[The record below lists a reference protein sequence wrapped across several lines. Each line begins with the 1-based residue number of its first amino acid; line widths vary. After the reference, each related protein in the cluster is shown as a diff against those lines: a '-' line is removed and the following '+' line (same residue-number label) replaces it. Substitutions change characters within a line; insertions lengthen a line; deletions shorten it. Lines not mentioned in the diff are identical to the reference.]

1 MPVLEILS
9 TLILYPLQLFLEL
22 VFAVSCRL
30 LSSEGLAVVC
40 VSLAV
45 NLLMLPVYNKADS
58 LRDRVLAKQ
67 QAMQRGVSH
76 IKKTFSGDER
86 FLMLSE
92 YYAQNRYSP
101 LYSLLSSLSILLQLP
116 FFMAAYSYLAH
127 LPSLH
132 NKGFLFIT
140 DLGARD
146 AILTFPH
153 AALNLLPI
161 VMTVVNCISGA
172 LYTRGHSVREKV
184 QVYLLAGIFLVL
196 LYNAPSG
203 LVLYWTCN
211 NLFSLFKNI
220 WSARKIASARKTAL
234 VQKPAS
240 AQKSVRRRAPLL
252 PHGWSGA
259 LFSGESR
266 KMTGIFAWSC
276 LLLCLLHGLA
286 LPTALLASSTAEFSA
301 VMEYANPIRYALIT
315 FLQAAGLFVLW
326 PLCLYFLF
334 GGHTRIQGCLSFAS
348 AALACCSLVN
358 AYAFPG
364 NYGDISASLCFLNE
378 VDFRIVSVFSLGNL
392 LVLAAVVLAVFF
404 LCRQGREHVF
414 LWGLRVLLLA
424 LVSFSLWNGIRIQR
438 AYTAYRPSVDR
449 SRVERVEPIFTLS
462 RNHPNVVLIMLDR
475 AQSQYL
481 SELFREAPE
490 LKDAFSGF
498 TAYENTVSF
507 NAHTLAGMP
516 PIFGGY
522 EYSPVEINRR
532 PEETLAE
539 KNNQAQLLLPL
550 VLQNALGFSS
560 VIADPQYGNYS
571 LYCDTSFID
580 PYAPAIR
587 GCQTKEV
594 YSPFWYRDNN
604 SGGLSDPRTDSLKR
618 NILFFSFFRSFPV
631 CMRKAVYKGGEYW
644 STSSFSTMKEFIDS
658 YAVLDYMQ
666 ELTAVSDTDSG
677 CYMSLVNESTHCS
690 QFLQAPDY
698 IPVDEVTD
706 RGTSL
711 YRDWD
716 AYAPQ
721 MAAFKKLAAWFDYL
735 RTEGVY
741 ANTRIIIVSDHGC
754 RGIEAELEADRA
766 LDRRIGGGDYWGR
779 GHYHPLLMFKDFGDG
794 TPFVQDRETFM
805 TNGDVPSLL
814 LNGLVEQ
821 PVNPFTG
828 KPIPTDTRPLKADG
842 VIISASDAHR
852 PADNGSCR
860 YSIRDGEW
868 WLVRDSV
875 FKASSWTQIEAPE
888 GTK

>member
-1 MPVLEILS
+1 MPLLTVLS
-9 TLILYPLQLFLEL
+9 TLILYPLRLFLEL

-30 LSSEGLAVVC
+30 LSSEGLAVIC

-45 NLLMLPVYNKADS
+45 NLLMLPVYTKADS

-67 QAMQRGVSH
+67 QAMQRGVMH
-76 IKKTFSGDER
+76 IKQTFSGDER
-86 FLMLSE
+86 FFMLSE

-101 LYSLLSSLSILLQLP
+101 LYSLLTSLSILLQLP

-127 LPSLH
+127 LPGLH

-140 DLGARD
+140 DLGSPD
-146 AILTFPH
+146 ALVSLPAFS
-153 AALNLLPI
+153 LNLLP
-161 VMTVVNCISGA
+161 VAMTLINCLSGA
-172 LYTRGHSVREKV
+172 VYTRDHSVREKV

-196 LYNAPSG
+196 LYDAPSG

-211 NLFSLFKNI
+211 NIFSLLKNI
-220 WSARKIASARKTAL
+220 WAGRTRTSAPVLRGRLGKAFFSCMG
-234 VQKPAS
+234 
-240 AQKSVRRRAPLL
+240 APR
-252 PHGWSGA
+252 GQ
-259 LFSGESR
+259 
-266 KMTGIFAWSC
+266 TGIFVCSC
-276 LLLCLLHGLA
+276 LLLCLLHGFA
-286 LPTALLASSTAEFSA
+286 LPATLLASSVAEFSA
-301 VMEYANPIRYALIT
+301 VMEYANPLRYALIT

-334 GGHTRIQGCLSFAS
+334 GGHTRIQGCLSL
-348 AALACCSLVN
+348 AAAVLACCSLVN

-364 NYGDISASLCFLNE
+364 NYGDVSASLEFLNE
-378 VDFRIVSVFSLGNL
+378 VDFRSVSLFSFGNL
-392 LVLAAVVLAVFF
+392 LVLAAVILAVVL
-404 LCRQGREHVF
+404 LCRKGRKPF
-414 LWGLRVLLLA
+414 FMRGLQVLLLA
-424 LVSFSLWNGIRIQR
+424 LAAFSLWNAVRIQR
-438 AYTAYRPSVDR
+438 AYAAYRPSVER
-449 SRVERVEPIFTLS
+449 SRIERVAPIFTLS
-462 RNHPNVVLIMLDR
+462 RNHPNVVIIMLDR

-490 LKDAFSGF
+490 LKDSFSGF

-507 NAHTLAGMP
+507 NAHTLAGLP

-522 EYSPVEINRR
+522 EYTPAEVNRR
-532 PEETLAE
+532 AGETLAE

-550 VLQNALGFSS
+550 VLRDALGFTS

-580 PYAPAIR
+580 PYAPALR

-594 YSPFWYRDNN
+594 YSPFWYREKN
-604 SGGLSDPRTDSLKR
+604 GCGLSDPRTDSLKR

-631 CMRKAVYKGGEYW
+631 CLRKAVYKGGEYW
-644 STSSFSTMKEFIDS
+644 STSSFSDMKEFIDS
-658 YAVLDYMQ
+658 YAVLDYLK
-666 ELTAVSDTDSG
+666 ELTSVSETDSG
-677 CYMSLVNESTHCS
+677 CYMSLVNEITHCS

-721 MAAFKKLAAWFDYL
+721 MAAFKKLAAWFDWL
-735 RTEGVY
+735 RAEGVY
-741 ANTRIIIVSDHGC
+741 DNTRIILVSDHGC
-754 RGIEAELEADRA
+754 RGIEAGMEQDRA

-779 GHYHPLLMFKDFGDG
+779 GHFHPLLMFKDFGDG
-794 TPFVQDRETFM
+794 TAFVQDRETFM
-805 TNGDVPSLL
+805 TNADVPALL
-814 LNGLVEQ
+814 LDGLVEQ

-828 KPIPTDTRPLKADG
+828 NPIPTDTRPLKADG

-860 YSIRDGEW
+860 YSIRDNEW

-875 FKASSWTQIEAPE
+875 FKASSWTQIEPPE